1 MNLKGKV
8 ISMLLAVLLA
18 FGAAGCSLI
27 TVEKQEPQ
35 KEERVTEPVNPDD
48 GSQRNESQP
57 APEEDDSGNTE
68 VSSRD
73 EYGQIVSEIS
83 LNMSDFLYM
92 YADGMMKVGEG
103 DLTGGKALLKDSIDG
118 MEQTVADLE
127 AIEITSDDPELQK
140 IHAELVDIFEGYLKV
155 SKKGLQGVEEMDAA
169 KLNESTKEMEDLNTR
184 LDQLTKKVNNL
195 GMEQL

>member
-27 TVEKQEPQ
+27 TVEKQEQQ
-35 KEERVTEPVNPDD
+35 KEERVTESVNPDD
-48 GSQRNESQP
+48 RPQLNESQP

-83 LNMSDFLYM
+83 FNMSDFLYM
-92 YADGMMKVGEG
+92 YADGMMKVGED
-103 DLTGGKALLKDSIDG
+103 DLTGGKALLEDSIDG

-127 AIEITSDDPELQK
+127 AIEITSDDPELKK
-140 IHAELVDIFEGYLKV
+140 IHVQLVDIFEGYLKA
-155 SKKGLQGVEEMDAA
+155 SKKGLQGVEEMDPA
-169 KLNESTKEMEDLNTR
+169 KLNESTKEMEDLNDR